1 MEQNEGFPMRKVYN
15 IKCLHLKME
24 RSHIN
29 NLMLL
34 KGLGKPEQMVPKTSK
49 WEEIIKVR
57 TKINKMEQKIKKSIK
72 GRLVEFLEKI
82 NKIEKSLAKLIKRE
96 RRFK

>member
-1 MEQNEGFPMRKVYN
+1 MEQNEGFPMRKVHN

-34 KGLGKPEQMVPKTSK
+34 KGLRKPEQMVPK
-49 WEEIIKVR
+49 KV
-57 TKINKMEQKIKKSIK
+57 N
-72 GRLVEFLEKI
+72 EK
-82 NKIEKSLAKLIKRE
+82 R
-96 RRFK
+96 

>member
-34 KGLGKPEQMVPKTSK
+34 KEQMVPKTSK
-49 WEEIIKVR
+49 
-57 TKINKMEQKIKKSIK
+57 
-72 GRLVEFLEKI
+72 
-82 NKIEKSLAKLIKRE
+82 
-96 RRFK
+96 